1 MNLFLISAIVFGFSF
16 IYLLY
21 QQIYEIIFYRN
32 RGWNFDIYNKFTGTT
47 FDSDSNDPMFAQSN
61 RKRVI
66 FGMPTFM
73 LFTLIALICSI
84 YAYLSEKVYI

>member
-1 MNLFLISAIVFGFSF
+1 MDLFLISAIVFGISF

-32 RGWNFDIYNKFTGTT
+32 RGLNFDIDNKFTGTT
-47 FDSDSNDPMFAQSN
+47 FDGDSNDPMFVQSN

-66 FGMPTFM
+66 FGMPM
-73 LFTLIALICSI
+73 LTCGTLIVSVGAI
-84 YAYLSEKVYI
+84 YAYLSEHGYI

>member
-32 RGWNFDIYNKFTGTT
+32 RGWNFDIDNKFTGTT
-47 FDSDSNDPMFAQSN
+47 FDSDRNDPMFAQSN

-66 FGMPTFM
+66 FGMPM
-73 LFTLIALICSI
+73 LMSGALIVSIFSI
-84 YAYLSEKVYI
+84 YAYLSER